1 MEPNALFRYQ
11 YLVGDPVSGGWQD
24 WNTPK
29 GAFGNENNKISYFVL
44 FLVIS
49 LHANWLF
56 LFPADWYIGES
67 LNNGRMP
74 VLTYYVMLATAGNSE
89 GTRLLLSV
97 VVVLIGCCN

>member
-49 LHANWLF
+49 LHAN
-56 LFPADWYIGES
+56 
-67 LNNGRMP
+67 
-74 VLTYYVMLATAGNSE
+74 
-89 GTRLLLSV
+89 
-97 VVVLIGCCN
+97 